1 MKRLVHFAEALA
13 TEAKAALTPEAKKAL
28 CEDAKMVISVF
39 MTGPWAA
46 LATAIVS
53 DLEKGIAM
61 A

>member
-13 TEAKAALTPEAKKAL
+13 AEAKAALTPETKKAL
-28 CEDAKMVISVF
+28 CEDAKAVIATF

-53 DLEKGIAM
+53 DLEKTIA